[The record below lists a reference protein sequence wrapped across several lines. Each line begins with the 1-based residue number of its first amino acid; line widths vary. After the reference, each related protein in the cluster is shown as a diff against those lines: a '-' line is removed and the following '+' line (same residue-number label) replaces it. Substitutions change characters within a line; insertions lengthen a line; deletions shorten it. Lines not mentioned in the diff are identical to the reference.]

1 MVCKLLNVK
10 IIVRS
15 NSSPVGWYHNWIKK
29 IIYKKIIS
37 LADQVIV
44 NSLEFKNQ
52 METRFK
58 IKAKCI
64 FNPLNLT
71 EIINKS
77 KFRIKEKF
85 YNTGF
90 KIINLGRMTDQ
101 KRSNNNTK
109 SNKCFKK
116 KLNIRLLIMG
126 RGIEKNNLIK
136 YVKDNKL
143 KNNVKIINFK
153 DNPYPYIKKADL
165 FILSSRYEGLPN
177 VLLEAAAL
185 KIPIISTKCPTGPK
199 EILDNGKGGH
209 FFKMGDYKELSR
221 KIIFC
226 LKNKR
231 ELKVKTK
238 HNYQRLCRYDY
249 FKNLNE
255 YYLLVKPL
263 LKR

>member
-52 METRFK
+52 METRLK

-101 KRSNNNTK
+101 KDQITILKAINVL
-109 SNKCFKK
+109 K

-136 YVKDNKL
+136 YVKDN
-143 KNNVKIINFK
+143 
-153 DNPYPYIKKADL
+153 
-165 FILSSRYEGLPN
+165 S
-177 VLLEAAAL
+177 
-185 KIPIISTKCPTGPK
+185 
-199 EILDNGKGGH
+199 
-209 FFKMGDYKELSR
+209 
-221 KIIFC
+221 
-226 LKNKR
+226 
-231 ELKVKTK
+231 
-238 HNYQRLCRYDY
+238 
-249 FKNLNE
+249 
-255 YYLLVKPL
+255 
-263 LKR
+263 